1 MSDMGL
7 INPSIRWL
15 DECHELVTNPN
26 GRGGDGVCPELRLK
40 GRRKPTLCG
49 FITPRPPVERKGQ
62 VEVSLPVKTMKTL
75 LIFPLLLLC
84 NNSFAAE
91 SSSSVNEV
99 SISQQARI
107 PGKISDGRLAP
118 VKPKVQQALSKYNI
132 RSTQTNIVNGQKFII
147 NEIEPPVIPPKKEL
161 TVEEIAKRDREFQEQ
176 LKTMKSFGGTFM
188 VFAEIYNNKTT
199 LLTFNHE
206 GERYKVWSNLD
217 WNLLCGF
224 ANFEGRGR
232 RYGLFLLPLNTSIE
246 GIKRDIEKGYKLIL
260 PTIPELPDLK
270 TKGPS
275 YMVVVGDEKND
286 EAMEFLE
293 AIHDLYAVEETRL
306 KTAYEQRKVNWKI
319 RAEKEAE
326 LRKNPPAKP
335 DIIINFWE
343 RDVVKERREA
353 EAAKALKATQKG
365 GQR

>member
-1 MSDMGL
+1 
-7 INPSIRWL
+7 
-15 DECHELVTNPN
+15 
-26 GRGGDGVCPELRLK
+26 
-40 GRRKPTLCG
+40 
-49 FITPRPPVERKGQ
+49 
-62 VEVSLPVKTMKTL
+62 MKRFHTYY
-75 LIFPLLLLC
+75 LLLTL
-84 NNSFAAE
+84 
-91 SSSSVNEV
+91 SVAVLPASLQAQEV

-118 VKPKVQQALSKYNI
+118 VKPKVQQPLAKYNI
-132 RSTQTNIVNGQKFII
+132 RSTQVNIVNGQKFTI
-147 NEIEPPVIPPKKEL
+147 NEIAPPVIPPKKEL
-161 TVEEIAKRDREFQEQ
+161 TAEEIAKRDREFQEL
-176 LKTMKSFGGTFM
+176 LKTMKQSGGTFM
-188 VFAEIYNNKTT
+188 VFAEIYDNKAT

-224 ANFEGRGR
+224 ANFEGRGKQ
-232 RYGLFLLPLNTSIE
+232 YGLFLLPSNTSIE

-270 TKGPS
+270 TKGPH

-306 KTAYEQRKVNWKI
+306 KTAYEARKINWKI
-319 RAEKEAE
+319 RAKKEAE
-326 LRKNPPAKP
+326 LRKNPPPKP
-335 DIIINFWE
+335 DITINFWE

-353 EAAKALKATQKG
+353 EAAKALKATQRG
-365 GQR
+365 GLQ